1 LKYVGEELEIFK
13 NALNWRNY
21 WSTFIHPHV
30 RGKVLEVGSGIGTV
44 TEHLKTSNYSTWIC
58 LEPDFSLIPK
68 SNEWPDGNVHQVC
81 GTSKNMKKIPYFDT
95 ALFIDVIEHIS
106 DDADEIK
113 RICET
118 VKIGGSVIILAPAF
132 NHIYSKFDKS
142 VGHYR
147 RYSKRSLI
155 DILPKN
161 LVVKEINYVDSIGYF
176 VSVINRFIS
185 KNSIPSFFH
194 ISFWDRVLIPISKI
208 VDKVI
213 NYSFGKT
220 VILVAIKQK

>member
-21 WSTFIHPHV
+21 WSIFIHPHV
-30 RGKVLEVGSGIGTV
+30 KGKVLEVGSGIGTI
-44 TEHLKTSNYSTWIC
+44 TEHLKSTNYSTWIC

-68 SNEWPDGNVHQVC
+68 PNEWQYRNVHSLC
-81 GTSKNMKKIPYFDT
+81 GTSRIIKKIPHFDT
-95 ALFIDVIEHIS
+95 VLFIDVIEHIS
-106 DDADEIK
+106 DDAGELK

-118 VKIGGSVIILAPAF
+118 LKIGGSVIILAPAF

-147 RYSKRSLI
+147 RYSKKDLS
-155 DILPKN
+155 DILPNN
-161 LVVKEINYVDSIGYF
+161 LLIEKFVYIDSLGYF
-176 VSVINRFIS
+176 ISIINKFIS
-185 KNSIPSFFH
+185 RNSVPSFFH
-194 ISFWDRVLIPISKI
+194 ISFWDRILIPISI
-208 VDKVI
+208 ILDKLI

-220 VILVAIKQK
+220 VILVATKQE